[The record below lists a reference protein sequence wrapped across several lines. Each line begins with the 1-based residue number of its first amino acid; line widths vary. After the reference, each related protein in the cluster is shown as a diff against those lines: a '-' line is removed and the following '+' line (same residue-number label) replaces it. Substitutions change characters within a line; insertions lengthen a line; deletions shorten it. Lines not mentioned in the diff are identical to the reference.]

1 MALWS
6 AILLIGLLFSCEN
19 DDNAAKSM
27 GQFSL
32 HLTADTTSILK
43 DMSSGLTKSVEWELE
58 PFATINDYSVL
69 VMKEKDTVLHY
80 KRFDQ
85 MPATV
90 SLAEGAYQLIA
101 KKGVDLPAEFF
112 NPYFEGSTS
121 FTIKEQM
128 TTPLDLTCTMA
139 NARVT
144 VDYTNDFLEAYDE
157 YTALLSTPYT
167 TADVELPKGET
178 RAVYLQVASGG
189 TQMAVGIKLKK
200 KTETA
205 AKTYWVQTPIDL
217 ARRQNVHLIFKTD
230 GEALEGIG
238 LEVELDNTLEELTF
252 TTTIPDF
259 MWQQFKEP
267 TLEAVEFASGDEI
280 KRIDAYSKEYEL
292 GYVVKGGLKH
302 LFVKFWEGEQDEQE
316 ATLFDLV
323 ADEEK
328 AKNDYHFSWTAD
340 GEENASLC
348 GSKGGQLHLSPV
360 IQSLPAKAG
369 EDVTYHLAF
378 YAVDQ
383 SGKEATSNEIHLT
396 VLVKKAGEPMISE
409 LSALPA
415 AVVEGNEMS
424 EDVTTHLYAD
434 AGIQSVELTINEQSY
449 DLLVDENLSVLYWQK
464 GIEVQKLSGAD
475 MEITFHKAFTS
486 ILKSNDDGTSQSY
499 TYQLRMKD
507 ANDKTVEVQP
517 HTITVKH
524 PNVQLLSTEGD
535 AFAKRIV
542 LRASMEEG
550 AQKDKLRFEYS
561 ADGSSWQIIPNMRI
575 KAEGQQ
581 WVDTL
586 RGLNPEKEYQ
596 VRAVYQSMVID
607 GDKTERMSETT
618 LHTESV
624 GSLPNADFEEWSI
637 EPDVNGSTKEGATN
651 VIGEG
656 WIAALKGGQTEDPFR
671 YWEVWQPW
679 NSEDSK
685 GWNTLNKVT
694 TQYGGVHEGHVS
706 ATSPD
711 DWSYP
716 WTRYTANSGTIR
728 TSVSKTGQYA
738 ALIRTV
744 GWGQGNS
751 AVGESSTAVIKHIT
765 PGELILGS
773 YVDDEL
779 VGVPFQSRPSALSF
793 DYKYEAKSDDQ
804 FIAEIVVKDDRGVI
818 ISSGE
823 LQSGSKSD
831 WSRTTIFLNY
841 DGTEGQLHAAQI
853 YIRFKSSTSDTYDY
867 LRSNLMI
874 WPKAYN
880 MSNGEYVGSQLYI
893 DNVELIYE

>member
-267 TLEAVEFASGDEI
+267 TLEAVEFVSGNEI

-323 ADEEK
+323 DDEEI
-328 AKNDYHFSWTAD
+328 AKNQYYFSWTAD
-340 GEENASLC
+340 GEANVSLL

-434 AGIQSVELTINEQSY
+434 AGIQSVELTINDQSY

-486 ILKSNDDGTSQSY
+486 ILQANDDGAVQNY
-499 TYQLRMKD
+499 TYKLSMTD
-507 ANDKTVEVQP
+507 ANGKEATVQS

-542 LRASMEEG
+542 FRASMEEG

-561 ADGSSWQIIPNMRI
+561 ADGSSWQTIPNMKI
-575 KAEGQQ
+575 KADGEQ

-586 RGLNPEKEYQ
+586 RGLSPVTSYQ

-607 GDKTERMSETT
+607 GGKTERMSEERY
-618 LHTESV
+618 LQTESV

-637 EPDVNGSTKEGATN
+637 APDENGSTAEAAKNTISG
-651 VIGEG
+651 IGNSEP
-656 WIAALKGGQTEDPFR
+656 PFR
-671 YWEVWQPW
+671 YWELWQPW
-679 NSEDSK
+679 QSNGSE
-685 GWNTLNKVT
+685 GWNTLNAKT
-694 TQYGGVHEGHVS
+694 TQYGHTNSGVVTAGG
-706 ATSPD
+706 D
-711 DWSYP
+711 YG
-716 WTRYTANSGTIR
+716 WTRYASNSGTVR
-728 TSVSKTGQYA
+728 TSGENGGYA
-738 ALIRTV
+738 ALVRTV
-744 GWGQGNS
+744 GWGSGN
-751 AVGESSTAVIKHIT
+751 TAGGDASIIHNLT
-765 PGELILGS
+765 PGELYLGNCVNLEPI
-773 YVDDEL
+773 YGIDL
-779 VGVPFQSRPSALSF
+779 TSRPTGFSF
-793 DYKYEAKSDDQ
+793 DYKYDTKSGSDDK
-804 FIAEIVVKDDRGVI
+804 FVAEIIVYANDGSVI
-818 ISSGE
+818 ATAQLPESSCGSNASWSKAE
-823 LQSGSKSD
+823 VRLVYEGDSGLKK
-831 WSRTTIFLNY
+831 
-841 DGTEGQLHAAQI
+841 AAQTC
-853 YIRFKSSTSDTYDY
+853 IRFKSSSSTNYDY
-867 LRSNLMI
+867 LRDNLVQF
-874 WPKAYN
+874 PKLAN
-880 MSNGEYVGSQLYI
+880 LSNGESVGSKLYI

>member
-1 MALWS
+1 MINKRWVALWS
-6 AILLIGLLFSCEN
+6 VLLVIGICFSCEHE
-19 DDNAAKSM
+19 DSVSKSM

-32 HLTADTTSILK
+32 RLSADTTSIMK
-43 DMSSGLTKSVEWELE
+43 DLSSGLTKSVASELE
-58 PFATINDYSVL
+58 DFANIADYTVL
-69 VMKEKDTVLHY
+69 VMKEKDTVVHY

-85 MPATV
+85 MPASI

-101 KKGVDLPAEFF
+101 KKGEDKPAEFL

-128 TTPLDLTCTMA
+128 NTPLELTCTLA

-157 YTALLSTPYT
+157 YTALLSTPFT

-205 AKTYWVQTPIDL
+205 AKTYWVQTPINL

-238 LEVELDNTLEELTF
+238 LQVLLDNTLEELTF

-267 TLEAVEFASGDEI
+267 ALEAVEFVSEDEI
-280 KRIDAYSKEYEL
+280 ERIDAYSKEYEL

-323 ADEEK
+323 DNEEI
-328 AKNDYHFSWTAD
+328 AKNQYYFSWTAD
-340 GEENASLC
+340 GEANVSLL
-348 GSKGGQLHLSPV
+348 GSKGGQIHLSPV
-360 IQSLPAKAG
+360 IQGLKAKEG
-369 EDVTYHLAF
+369 EEATYHLAF

-383 SGKEATSNEIHLT
+383 SGKEATSNEIRLT
-396 VLVKKAGEPMISE
+396 VNVPEAGAPTIGE
-409 LSALPA
+409 LSALPETI
-415 AVVEGNEMS
+415 VEGNEMS
-424 EDVTTHLYAD
+424 ENVTTHLQAD
-434 AGIQSVELTINEQSY
+434 AGIQSVELTINEQTY
-449 DLLVDENLSVLYWQK
+449 DLLLDETINQLYWQK

-486 ILKSNDDGTSQSY
+486 ILQANDDGAAQYYIYKLSMTD
-499 TYQLRMKD
+499 K
-507 ANDKTVEVQP
+507 NDKEATVQS

-575 KAEGQQ
+575 RAEGQQ

-586 RGLNPEKEYQ
+586 RGLNPETEYQ
-596 VRAVYQSMVID
+596 VRAVYQSMVI
-607 GDKTERMSETT
+607 GGEKTERVSDEQSLLTEKEDYAIPNSGFEHWYSEKTDKDGNPIT
-618 LHTESV
+618 KNVKKVYWDKWFPWNQSDL
-624 GSLPNADFEEWSI
+624 
-637 EPDVNGSTKEGATN
+637 STKA
-651 VIGEG
+651 
-656 WIAALKGGQTEDPFR
+656 
-671 YWEVWQPW
+671 
-679 NSEDSK
+679 
-685 GWNTLNKVT
+685 WNTVNQIT
-694 TQYGGVHEGHVS
+694 TQDGAAPTVILGVVDPPYVGCCYV
-706 ATSPD
+706 
-711 DWSYP
+711 
-716 WTRYTANSGTIR
+716 ANSGTIP
-728 TSVSKTGQYA
+728 TEDAEGIAQSA

-744 GWGQGNS
+744 GWGSGS
-751 AVGESSTAVIKHIT
+751 TGGGSESIIKRLT
-765 PGELILGS
+765 PGELYLGDCVNLEPK
-773 YVDDEL
+773 YGID
-779 VGVPFQSRPSALSF
+779 FASRPTGFSF
-793 DYKYEAKSDDQ
+793 DYKYETKSGSDDK
-804 FIAEIVVKDDRGVI
+804 FVAEIVVYARDGSVI
-818 ISSGE
+818 ATAQLPE
-823 LQSGSKSD
+823 GSCGSNAS
-831 WSRTTIFLNY
+831 WSKAEVRLNY
-841 DGTEGQLHAAQI
+841 SSNAGRNKAAKLC
-853 YIRFKSSTSDTYDY
+853 IRFKSSSSTNKDY
-867 LRSNLMI
+867 LEANLMKY
-874 WPKAYN
+874 PPFAN
-880 MSNGEYVGSQLYI
+880 LSDGESVGSQLYI